1 MPQHSKTNSQ
11 EKKALSNSLFRR
23 PEEGNSLDLNNLPG
37 EDYSGINRFLKT
49 PKTLGHLPISHGGYS
64 HLHHQASHAL
74 KVSGYPPAAR
84 YYCGSSSSSNIPP
97 PESYMYPSAP
107 RQLVP
112 YPPSHYNINPP
123 INDYFVGH
131 AVPSTAQLPSYNTT
145 HEGPAPPL
153 NNYTC
158 IGAPVG
164 RRFVQGIGEAGRDTS
179 STVPNNNN
187 NNYESTSNNNN
198 NNEEDEG
205 GENEESS

>member
-1 MPQHSKTNSQ
+1 MNRHRQ
-11 EKKALSNSLFRR
+11 ERETETLNRARQLVF
-23 PEEGNSLDLNNLPG
+23 GNDNLIQP
-37 EDYSGINRFLKT
+37 T
-49 PKTLGHLPISHGGYS
+49 PPHHLLGGHLPISHGGYS
-64 HLHHQASHAL
+64 HLHHQASHTL